1 MSSRANIT
9 PDIKKPRITS
19 YRDLF
24 VWGRAMDLVE
34 LCYRLSRKFPQ
45 SEMYGLTNQIRR
57 ASVSVPANIAE
68 GHGRR
73 NLGEYIQHLS
83 IANGSLKEVETHI
96 LIAGRL
102 NYIQNN
108 EVVLGME
115 VSAEVGRMLS
125 VLIQKLRLRKL

>member
-1 MSSRANIT
+1 
-9 PDIKKPRITS
+9 
-19 YRDLF
+19 
-24 VWGRAMDLVE
+24 MDLVE